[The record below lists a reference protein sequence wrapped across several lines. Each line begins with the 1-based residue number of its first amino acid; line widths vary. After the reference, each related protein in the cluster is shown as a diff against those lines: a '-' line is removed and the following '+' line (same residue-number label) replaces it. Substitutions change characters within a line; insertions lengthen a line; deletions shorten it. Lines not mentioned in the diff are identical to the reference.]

1 MHFKVYAPDK
11 IEYAI
16 NRYAFETQRHFGILD
31 ARLAKQKYMLGDT
44 YTVPPCVR
52 DGGVNGSVLGKA

>member
-1 MHFKVYAPDK
+1 MRRSK
-11 IEYAI
+11 IEYAL

-44 YTVPPCVR
+44 R
-52 DGGVNGSVLGKA
+52 DHR